1 MNYYCGGS
9 CDVAVIGAGHAGIE
23 AALAA
28 ARLGCATIMFT
39 INMDAVGNCPCNP
52 SIGGTA
58 KGQLVREI
66 DAMGGE
72 MGKTADACFLQRR
85 MLNLGKGPAV
95 HSPRAQIDRREYS
108 KIMKQKCER
117 QEHLQIKQGEIVDLR
132 QTESGEWE
140 SVTRLGAVYR
150 SKTVILAT
158 GTFLAGKIYIGDVA
172 YESGPDGLFPAAFL
186 SDALVKLGIP
196 LRRFKTGTPARIH
209 RRSIDFSDLERQKGD
224 EDMVPFSFETTDP
237 GKNSEDCF
245 VTWTNEDTKQ
255 IILDNI
261 HRSPL
266 YGGKIEGVGPRYC
279 PSLEDKLMHYPNKE
293 RHQLFIEP
301 CGADTD
307 ELYLQ
312 GASSSLPEDVQLK
325 MYHSIKGLEH
335 VEIIRVAYA
344 IEYDCVDPQELSPT
358 LQFKKLPGL
367 YGAGQFNGSS
377 GYEEAAAQG
386 LVAGINAA
394 LQVQGKEPLI
404 LDRASSYIGTRV
416 DDLVPKGVSDPYRM
430 LTSRSEYRLILRHDN
445 ADERLTPIGYKI
457 GLVSEEKWQKFC
469 EKQEIKRQEFE
480 RVKKIVLPPSEEL
493 NQLLVS
499 RETTPVTT
507 GVRMIDLLKRPQITL
522 EELKD
527 LDPNRPE
534 VPKEIRDQIDIE
546 IKYEGY
552 MKRQQAQID
561 EMRRLES
568 KALPTDV
575 DYTTLSGIRLE
586 AQEKLNKVKPLN
598 LGQASRISGV
608 SPADISVLII
618 WLSQQKP
625 TGDQR
630 LEP

>member
-1 MNYYCGGS
+1 MEFFANS
-9 CDVAVIGAGHAGIE
+9 CDVVVIGAGHAGIE

-279 PSLEDKLMHYPNKE
+279 PSLEDKIMHYPNKE

-404 LDRASSYIGTRV
+404 LDRASSYIGTLV
-416 DDLVPKGVSDPYRM
+416 DDLVTKGVSDPYRM
-430 LTSRSEYRLILRHDN
+430 MTSRSEYRLILRHDN

>member
-1 MNYYCGGS
+1 M
-9 CDVAVIGAGHAGIE
+9 
-23 AALAA
+23 
-28 ARLGCATIMFT
+28 
-39 INMDAVGNCPCNP
+39 
-52 SIGGTA
+52 
-58 KGQLVREI
+58 
-66 DAMGGE
+66 
-72 MGKTADACFLQRR
+72 
-85 MLNLGKGPAV
+85 
-95 HSPRAQIDRREYS
+95 
-108 KIMKQKCER
+108 
-117 QEHLQIKQGEIVDLR
+117 
-132 QTESGEWE
+132 
-140 SVTRLGAVYR
+140 
-150 SKTVILAT
+150 
-158 GTFLAGKIYIGDVA
+158 
-172 YESGPDGLFPAAFL
+172 
-186 SDALVKLGIP
+186 
-196 LRRFKTGTPARIH
+196 
-209 RRSIDFSDLERQKGD
+209 
-224 EDMVPFSFETTDP
+224 
-237 GKNSEDCF
+237 
-245 VTWTNEDTKQ
+245 
-255 IILDNI
+255 
-261 HRSPL
+261 
-266 YGGKIEGVGPRYC
+266 
-279 PSLEDKLMHYPNKE
+279 
-293 RHQLFIEP
+293 
-301 CGADTD
+301 
-307 ELYLQ
+307 
-312 GASSSLPEDVQLK
+312 
-325 MYHSIKGLEH
+325 
-335 VEIIRVAYA
+335 
-344 IEYDCVDPQELSPT
+344 
-358 LQFKKLPGL
+358 
-367 YGAGQFNGSS
+367 
-377 GYEEAAAQG
+377 
-386 LVAGINAA
+386 
-394 LQVQGKEPLI
+394 
-404 LDRASSYIGTRV
+404 
-416 DDLVPKGVSDPYRM
+416 
-430 LTSRSEYRLILRHDN
+430 ILRHDN